1 MKKKVFII
9 FLVFISLMRLS
20 ADEPDNKIS
29 RTDTEWMALSG
40 GGGTHGPGG
49 NISFF
54 TVRQDL
60 FFWEIFMLQAT
71 FLNEDAFSF
80 NVKSIY
86 GIPLFVTKD
95 NRNEFRFGTGISAGM
110 SIKFLRDEKN
120 RRKGIGSIL
129 NIPVEITYV
138 NHIFRFFSLSATIS
152 VDFPVH
158 FEYDNQKYYTP
169 VINGFLGFRI

>member
-1 MKKKVFII
+1 MKKKILII
-9 FLVFISLMRLS
+9 FLIFISFVWLNASENLN
-20 ADEPDNKIS
+20 EFS
-29 RTDTEWMALSG
+29 RTDTEWLALSG

-60 FFWEIFMLQAT
+60 FFWEIFRLQAT
-71 FLNEDAFSF
+71 FLNEDVFSF

-95 NRNEFRFGTGISAGM
+95 NRNEFRFGTGISAGL
-110 SIKFLRDEKN
+110 SFKFVRDEKN

-158 FEYDNQKYYTP
+158 FGSDSKKYYTP